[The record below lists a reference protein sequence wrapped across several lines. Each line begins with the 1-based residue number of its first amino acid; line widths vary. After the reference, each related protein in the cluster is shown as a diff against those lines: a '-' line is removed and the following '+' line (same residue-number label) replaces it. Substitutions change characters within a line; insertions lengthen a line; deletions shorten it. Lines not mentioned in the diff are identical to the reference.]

1 MRIKPSHLFCTG
13 KEVCTPIRILDVK
26 GFRAWRQDADVAAAA
41 QAKTFGF
48 MGYDTQLAYIN
59 NKDGTLKEVL
69 FGTNLQRLP
78 SHMRGLATRLPEGAF
93 EFQFEMAP
101 PIANL
106 VALFWALG
114 QYNFD
119 QYKSKRNARPRS
131 LKLPAGANKK
141 RVEELATSLYLAR
154 DLINTPP
161 NDMGPDGLEA
171 AALGIA
177 KSYSAK
183 ATVIRG
189 DDLLKKGFPAIHAV
203 GKAAAQAPRLID
215 LVWGDEK
222 HPRVTL
228 VGKGVC
234 FDTGG
239 LDIKSATGMI
249 LMKKDMG
256 GAAVA
261 LGLARAIMALNLPIR
276 LRVLIPAVE
285 NSISG
290 NAYRP
295 SDVIATRKGI
305 TVEIGN
311 TDAEGRVVLC
321 DALALADEERPDLL
335 IDFATLTGAART
347 ALGPDLGALF
357 ANNDE
362 LATGLMAG
370 GMNSGD
376 PLWRMPLWQP
386 YRETLKSEVA
396 DINNM
401 ADTTFAGAI
410 TAALY
415 LQSFIEHTKS
425 WAHLDVYCWNTKQ
438 KPGRPKGAEAH
449 GLLAAFSYL
458 ESRFGK

>member
-13 KEVCTPIRILDVK
+13 KEVSTPIRILDVK
-26 GFRAWRQDADVAAAA
+26 GFKAWQRDADIAAVA

-48 MGYDTQLAYIN
+48 IGYDTQLAYIN
-59 NKDGTLKEVL
+59 DKDGTLKEVL

-78 SHMRGLATRLPEGAF
+78 LHMRGLAPRLPEGAF
-93 EFQFEMAP
+93 EFQFDMAAGV
-101 PIANL
+101 ANA

-131 LKLPAGANKK
+131 LKWLQGANKK
-141 RVEELATSLYLAR
+141 RVEELCTSLFFTR

-161 NDMGPDGLEA
+161 NDMGPDELEA

-183 ATVIRG
+183 ATVIKG

-203 GKAAAQAPRLID
+203 GKAAAKAPRLID
-215 LVWGDEK
+215 LVWGDDK
-222 HPRVTL
+222 HPKVTL

-239 LDIKSATGMI
+239 LDIKSTTGMT

-256 GAAVA
+256 GAAVT
-261 LGLARAIMALNLPIR
+261 LGLARAIMALNLPVR

-295 SDVIATRKGI
+295 SDVIPTRKGT

-311 TDAEGRVVLC
+311 TDAEGRMVLC
-321 DALALADEERPDLL
+321 DALALADEEKPDVL

-347 ALGPDLGALF
+347 ALGPDLGVLF
-357 ANNDE
+357 SNNDE
-362 LATGLMAG
+362 LATGLLAG

-401 ADTTFAGAI
+401 ADTTNAGSI

-415 LQSFIEHTKS
+415 LQSFVEHTKS
-425 WAHLDVYCWNTKQ
+425 WAHLDIYCWNAKQ

-449 GLLAAFSYL
+449 GLLAVYSYL

>member
-1 MRIKPSHLFCTG
+1 MHIKPSHFFCEG
-13 KEVCTPIRILDVK
+13 KELCTPIRILDVP
-26 GFRAWRQDADVAAAA
+26 GFKKWQRDADIAAVA

-48 MGYDTQLAYIN
+48 MGFDTQVAYLN
-59 NKDGTLKEVL
+59 GKDGTLSEVL
-69 FGTNLQRLP
+69 FGTNLQRLAAN
-78 SHMRGLATRLPEGAF
+78 MRTLAVRLPEGAF
-93 EFQFEMAP
+93 EFPFDMAP
-101 PIANL
+101 GIANA

-119 QYKSKRNARPRS
+119 QYKSKKSPRPKS
-131 LKLPAGANKK
+131 LKWPAKANKK
-141 RVEELATSLYLAR
+141 RVEELCAGLFFAR

-161 NDMGPDGLEA
+161 NDMGPGELEA

-177 KSYSAK
+177 KSFSAK
-183 ATVIRG
+183 ATVTRG

-203 GKAAAQAPRLID
+203 GRAAAKAPRLID
-215 LVWGDEK
+215 LTWGDEK
-222 HPRVTL
+222 NPKVTL
-228 VGKGVC
+228 AGKGVC

-239 LDIKSATGMI
+239 LDIKSASGMI

-261 LGLARAIMALNLPIR
+261 LGLARVIMALNLPVR

-285 NSISG
+285 NSVAG

-295 SDVIATRKGI
+295 SDVIQTRKGI

-321 DALALADEERPDLL
+321 DALALADEEAPDVL

-357 ANNDE
+357 TNNDD
-362 LATGLMAG
+362 LATGLLTG

-401 ADTTFAGAI
+401 ANTPSAGAI

-415 LQSFIEHTKS
+415 LQSFVEQAKA
-425 WAHLDVYCWNTKQ
+425 WAHLDVYCWNQKQ

-458 ESRFGK
+458 EGRFGK

>member
-1 MRIKPSHLFCTG
+1 LRIKPSHFFCTD
-13 KEVCTPIRILDVK
+13 KEVSTPIQILDVP
-26 GFRAWRQDADVAAAA
+26 GFKEWQKAADIAAVA

-48 MGYDTQLAYIN
+48 MGYDTQLAYIS

-78 SHMRGLATRLPEGAF
+78 SHMRGLAPRLPEGAF
-93 EFQFEMAP
+93 EIKADMP
-101 PIANL
+101 PPVANI

-114 QYNFD
+114 QYSFD
-119 QYKSKRNARPRS
+119 QYKSKTNTRPRS
-131 LKLPAGANKK
+131 LKWPENAGKR
-141 RVEELATSLYLAR
+141 RVEELCASLFLAR

-161 NDMGPDGLEA
+161 NDMGPDELET
-171 AALGIA
+171 AALGLA

-183 ATVIRG
+183 ATVIKG

-203 GKAAAQAPRLID
+203 GKGAAKAPRLID
-215 LVWGDEK
+215 MTWGKDD
-222 HPRVTL
+222 HPKVTL
-228 VGKGVC
+228 CGKGVC

-239 LDIKSATGMI
+239 LDIKSATNML

-256 GAAVA
+256 GAAVT
-261 LGLARAIMALNLPIR
+261 LGLARAIMALNLPVR

-285 NSISG
+285 NSVDG

-295 SDVIATRKGI
+295 SDVIQTRKGLS
-305 TVEIGN
+305 VEIGN

-321 DALALADEERPDLL
+321 DALALADEEKPDLL

-347 ALGPDLGALF
+347 ALGSDLGVLF
-357 ANNDE
+357 CNNDE
-362 LATGLMAG
+362 LAGGLLAG

-386 YRETLKSEVA
+386 YREMLKSEVA

-401 ADTTFAGAI
+401 ASGPEGGAI

-415 LQSFIEHTKS
+415 LQSFIEHTQA
-425 WAHLDVYCWNTKQ
+425 WAHLDIYCWNPKQ

-449 GLLAAFSYL
+449 ALLAAFTYL
-458 ESRFGK
+458 EGRYGK